1 MNRPCAPPVLTGR
14 DRPALARVL
23 AVGLLVLALAGGCAG
38 YRFGTAGLYRQDVRT
53 VYVPVFE
60 SRTYRRDLGERLTE
74 AVVKELHRRTPFR
87 VSDSPNADSV
97 LRGRI
102 LSQTKRVLVENPFD
116 EPRELGVDLVV
127 QVQWVHRDGTVLG
140 QRTLNVPQ
148 VLVDLHQQSRLVP
161 EAGQSLATA
170 QQQAIVQLAAQIVDL
185 MELPWEEAAGMP
197 VTPAEVVPRP
207 VP

>member
-1 MNRPCAPPVLTGR
+1 MTDCLVPLCAAAPIPRKPPGMIAVA
-14 DRPALARVL
+14 ALI
-23 AVGLLVLALAGGCAG
+23 LLVGGGCAG

-53 VYVPVFE
+53 VHVPVFE
-60 SRTYRRDLGERLTE
+60 SLSYRRDLGERLTE
-74 AVVKELHRRTPFR
+74 AVIKELHRRTPFR
-87 VSDSPNADSV
+87 VSDSPNADTV

-140 QRTLNVPQ
+140 QRTLNVPA
-148 VLVDLHQQSRLVP
+148 VLVDLHQQSRFVP

-170 QQQAIVQLAAQIVDL
+170 QQQAIGQLAAQIVDL
-185 MELPWEEAAGMP
+185 MELPWEEAAGVP
-197 VTPAEVVPRP
+197 LPAGAAGPQLVP
-207 VP
+207 

>member
-1 MNRPCAPPVLTGR
+1 MSLPESRYGFGLAGPKLPAAA
-14 DRPALARVL
+14 ALAAAVL
-23 AVGLLVLALAGGCAG
+23 SLAGGCAG

-53 VYVPVFE
+53 VHVPVFE
-60 SRTYRRDLGERLTE
+60 SLSYRRDLGLRLTE
-74 AVVKELHRRTPFR
+74 AVIKELHRRTPFR
-87 VSDSPNADSV
+87 VSDSPHADTV

-116 EPRELGVDLVV
+116 EPRELGVDMVV

-140 QRTLNVPQ
+140 QRTLNVPA
-148 VLVDLHQQSRLVP
+148 VLVDLHQQARFVP

-185 MELPWEEAAGMP
+185 MELPWEEAASAAAAPGAG
-197 VTPAEVVPRP
+197 VSQPAP
-207 VP
+207 